1 MSLRSCAL
9 SSIVT
14 SLLLLALVGF
24 LSAQATDKPAADT
37 PPAPAAESKPGETPA
52 VPPML
57 KENTRLIDRT
67 GRILS
72 LSADLGVGTI
82 PRSVFQPSGE
92 LGYYILLENK
102 LLEKVEAQTRH
113 GERDV
118 KISGTVSEYRGQN
131 FLLLTRVYVSQ
142 K

>member
-1 MSLRSCAL
+1 MSLRSCVICL
-9 SSIVT
+9 M
-14 SLLLLALVGF
+14 LLALVG
-24 LSAQATDKPAADT
+24 LVAAQATDKPATDT
-37 PPAPAAESKPGETPA
+37 PVAPAAETKPGEAPTP
-52 VPPML
+52 PPML